1 MPPQTDREIPDLIG
15 FAPPNGR
22 VTVPINSQ
30 PRLFAMLAIPPLLLE
45 FSSHQLEVAE
55 TLIQVGRLVVIFFAA
70 RAIAEVMVRLQ
81 LPTILGELVAGVL
94 IGVSGLHLIVPP
106 ETQAQLAASVTSLLG
121 SLAQISPE
129 AVQEVYNETF
139 PNLQAVS
146 QLGLFAL
153 LFLTGLESELDELV
167 AVGLQ
172 ASTVAVAG
180 VVLPFALGTAGLYF
194 LFHVPLIPAV
204 FAGAAMT
211 ATSIGITA
219 SVFGEL
225 KWLKRKEGQIVIGAA
240 VLDDIIGIVILAVV
254 VAIVGG
260 GAFSIG
266 PVLKLCLAA
275 VAFVAVAL
283 VLSRT
288 AAPAFDWVVDQL
300 KAPGDVAVAS
310 FLVLTFCC
318 FAAQAIGLEAALGAF
333 AAGLIL
339 SASKHTHDIDA
350 AVKPLVAL
358 FATVFFVLIGTGLD
372 LSVLNPLDP
381 ANREGLVVA
390 AFLLAV
396 AIAGKVA
403 AGWSY
408 LSKEPTN
415 RLVVGLG
422 MMPRGEVGLIFL
434 GLGSQAGILTP
445 ALEAAILLMVIGTTF
460 LAPILLRLVIP
471 REPGEGTT
479 VTAEQPV

>member
-1 MPPQTDREIPDLIG
+1 MLPPSALIAEISP
-15 FAPPNGR
+15 
-22 VTVPINSQ
+22 
-30 PRLFAMLAIPPLLLE
+30 
-45 FSSHQLEVAE
+45 HQMEVAE
-55 TLIQVGRLVVIFFAA
+55 TLIGVGRFLVIFIAA

-94 IGVSGLHLIVPP
+94 IGASGLHLIVPP
-106 ETQAQLAASVTSLLG
+106 EAQAEISGAVLSLLG
-121 SLAQISPE
+121 SLAEIRPQDVPE
-129 AVQEVYNETF
+129 IYNETF
-139 PNLQAVS
+139 PSLQAVS
-146 QLGLFAL
+146 QIGLFAL

-167 AVGLQ
+167 AVGVQ
-172 ASTVAVAG
+172 ATTVAVAG
-180 VVLPFALGTAGLYF
+180 VLLPFALGTAGLYY

-240 VLDDIIGIVILAVV
+240 VLDDILGIVILAVV

-260 GAFSIG
+260 GSFTIG
-266 PVLKLCLAA
+266 PVIKLGLAA

-283 VLSRT
+283 VLSRK

-310 FLVLTFCC
+310 FVVLTLCC

-358 FATVFFVLIGTGLD
+358 FATVFFVLIGTGMD
-372 LSVLNPLDP
+372 LSVLNPFDP
-381 ANREGLVVA
+381 ANREGLIVA
-390 AFLLAV
+390 AFLLVV
-396 AIAGKVA
+396 AMLGKVA

-408 LSKEPTN
+408 LSSEPTN

-434 GLGSQAGILTP
+434 GLGSQAGILSP
-445 ALEAAILLMVIGTTF
+445 SLEAAILLMVIGTTF
-460 LAPILLRLVIP
+460 LAPILLRVVIP
-471 REPGEGTT
+471 STPST
-479 VTAEQPV
+479 VSEAV

>member
-1 MPPQTDREIPDLIG
+1 
-15 FAPPNGR
+15 
-22 VTVPINSQ
+22 
-30 PRLFAMLAIPPLLLE
+30 MLPVPPLSLE
-45 FSSHQLEVAE
+45 FSSYQLEVAE
-55 TLIQVGRLVVIFFAA
+55 TLIQVGRFVVIFFAA

-106 ETQAQLAASVTSLLG
+106 ETQAQLSAGVTGLVG

-129 AVQEVYNETF
+129 VVQEVYNETF
-139 PNLQAVS
+139 PSLQAVS

-167 AVGLQ
+167 AVGVQ

-260 GAFSIG
+260 GAFSLG
-266 PVLKLCLAA
+266 PGLKLCLAA

-283 VLSRT
+283 VLSRK
-288 AAPAFDWVVDQL
+288 AAPAFDWVVDRL
-300 KAPGDVAVAS
+300 KAPGDVAVA
-310 FLVLTFCC
+310 L
-318 FAAQAIGLEAALGAF
+318 AACRRADSRGQVWLEADMRAHRNPTRMRSIRRVG
-333 AAGLIL
+333 
-339 SASKHTHDIDA
+339 
-350 AVKPLVAL
+350 VAL
-358 FATVFFVLIGTGLD
+358 ARRLATPCP
-372 LSVLNPLDP
+372 SCMAP
-381 ANREGLVVA
+381 
-390 AFLLAV
+390 
-396 AIAGKVA
+396 
-403 AGWSY
+403 GWACWTSGGATPPCWT
-408 LSKEPTN
+408 L
-415 RLVVGLG
+415 
-422 MMPRGEVGLIFL
+422 RG
-434 GLGSQAGILTP
+434 
-445 ALEAAILLMVIGTTF
+445 
-460 LAPILLRLVIP
+460 
-471 REPGEGTT
+471 
-479 VTAEQPV
+479 

>member
-1 MPPQTDREIPDLIG
+1 
-15 FAPPNGR
+15 
-22 VTVPINSQ
+22 
-30 PRLFAMLAIPPLLLE
+30 MLPVPPLLLE
-45 FSSHQLEVAE
+45 ISSHQLEVAE
-55 TLIQVGRLVVIFFAA
+55 TLIQVGRFVVIFFAA

-106 ETQAQLAASVTSLLG
+106 ETQAQLSAGVTGLVG
-121 SLAQISPE
+121 SLAQISPG

-139 PNLQAVS
+139 PSLQSVS

-167 AVGLQ
+167 AVGVQ

-260 GAFSIG
+260 GAFSLG

-283 VLSRT
+283 VLSRK
-288 AAPAFDWVVDQL
+288 AAPAFDWVVDRL

-310 FLVLTFCC
+310 FLVLTVCC

-339 SASKHTHDIDA
+339 SSSKHTHDIDA

-381 ANREGLVVA
+381 ANREGLIVA

-471 REPGEGTT
+471 REAGEGS
-479 VTAEQPV
+479 TADADQPA

>member
-1 MPPQTDREIPDLIG
+1 
-15 FAPPNGR
+15 
-22 VTVPINSQ
+22 
-30 PRLFAMLAIPPLLLE
+30 MLPHPLLLE
-45 FSSHQLEVAE
+45 ISPHQLEVVE
-55 TLIQVGRLVVIFFAA
+55 TLLQVGRFLVIFIVA
-70 RAIAEVMVRLQ
+70 RAIAELMVRLQ

-106 ETQAQLAASVTSLLG
+106 ETQAQISGSLLSLFG
-121 SLAQISPE
+121 SLADIQPSE
-129 AVQEVYNETF
+129 VQAVYNETF
-139 PNLQAVS
+139 PSLKAVS
-146 QLGLFAL
+146 QIGLFAL

-167 AVGLQ
+167 AVGVQ
-172 ASTVAVAG
+172 ATTVAVAG
-180 VVLPFALGTAGLYF
+180 VVLPFALGTAGLYY

-225 KWLKRKEGQIVIGAA
+225 KWLKRTEGQIVIGAA
-240 VLDDIIGIVILAVV
+240 VLDDILGIVILAVV

-260 GAFSIG
+260 GSFTLG
-266 PVLKLCLAA
+266 PVIKLGLAA

-283 VLSRT
+283 VLSRK

-310 FLVLTFCC
+310 FVVLTLCC

-358 FATVFFVLIGTGLD
+358 FATVFFVLIGTGMD
-372 LSVLNPLDP
+372 LSVLNPFDP
-381 ANREGLVVA
+381 ANREGLIVA

-396 AIAGKVA
+396 AMAGKVA

-408 LSKEPTN
+408 FSSEPTN

-471 REPGEGTT
+471 PEPAA
-479 VTAEQPV
+479 VAP